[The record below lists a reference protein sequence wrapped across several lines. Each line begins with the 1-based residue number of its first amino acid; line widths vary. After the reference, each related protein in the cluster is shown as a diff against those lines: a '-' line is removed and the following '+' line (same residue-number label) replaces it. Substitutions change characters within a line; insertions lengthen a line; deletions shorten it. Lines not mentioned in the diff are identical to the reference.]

1 MKKDIKYTDLPKTLP
16 LRRDLAL
23 LVDTNVAYDD
33 IRRVVESTEKKL
45 LKPMTLFDVYES
57 KKLEAGKKS
66 YAISMILQDNE
77 KTLNDK
83 QIDAIM
89 SKIIKNLESQLGAKL
104 R

>member
-1 MKKDIKYTDLPKTLP
+1 MRATSWLQARSP
-16 LRRDLAL
+16 
-23 LVDTNVAYDD
+23 
-33 IRRVVESTEKKL
+33 
-45 LKPMTLFDVYES
+45 VYES
-57 KKLEAGKKS
+57 NKLAAGKKS

-89 SKIIKNLESQLGAKL
+89 SKIIKNLETQLGAQL

>member
-1 MKKDIKYTDLPKTLP
+1 MTPGTVPLTSGLAPPKW
-16 LRRDLAL
+16 
-23 LVDTNVAYDD
+23 
-33 IRRVVESTEKKL
+33 
-45 LKPMTLFDVYES
+45 
-57 KKLEAGKKS
+57 KKS

-89 SKIIKNLESQLGAKL
+89 NKIIKNLETQLGAKL